1 MALTDLLTALEAEAM
16 REHREA
22 EARAEAEATRLT
34 AEADREASRIR
45 EQVLAAALA
54 GARSDAGIR
63 LAQARAEGRG
73 RVRRARQEAVDLLR
87 DELRQQ
93 VGGLRDRPDHDRVT
107 GALLD
112 RALALVPAAAVRADR
127 RDEALVGRLLA
138 ERGLQGPV
146 RPDLVTQAGVEV
158 DAGDGRSVLA
168 TVEELLDDADDLL
181 ARAVDAATG
190 PATGTTGTT
199 EEGSG

>member
-1 MALTDLLTALEAEAM
+1 MALTDLLTALEAEAL

-22 EARAEAEATRLT
+22 EARAEAEAARLA
-34 AEADREASRIR
+34 AEADRQAARIR
-45 EQVLAAALA
+45 EDVVAAAVA
-54 GARSDAGIR
+54 GARADAEVR
-63 LAQARAEGRG
+63 LARARAEGRA
-73 RVRRARQEAVDLLR
+73 RVRAARQEAVDLLR

-93 VGGLRDRPDHDRVT
+93 VGTLRDRPDHDRVT

-112 RALALVPAAAVRADR
+112 RALALVPAAAVRADP
-127 RDEALVGRLLA
+127 RDVALVGRLLA
-138 ERGLQGPV
+138 ERGLQVPV
-146 RPDLVTQAGVEV
+146 LPDLETRAGVEV

-190 PATGTTGTT
+190 PATGTT